1 MAITQ
6 LNTKIKLRYD
16 TLEKWQD
23 LTVEGKGGNL
33 VLLKGEVAFCE
44 VPAATLANGTVD
56 ANGASTVDGVTA
68 NNMPTIIFKVGDGI
82 HAFKDL
88 NWGSALAA
96 DVYAWAKAATKP
108 TYTASEIS
116 LVDSGNHTTQTNV
129 ENAIAEIY
137 NSISDLTGG
146 NGTITQQIAAL
157 TPDAEGAEAGT
168 GVQAGANNY
177 ITGLKVDGNGHLTLQ
192 TASLENYIK
201 AITGT
206 PDSGKTLQGEIDDI
220 ETAIAGLDLTD
231 GQATT
236 EQNAMS
242 NGDTV
247 VISVTQTDGQIAV
260 RKQSLGLGTAARA
273 DKSTIAIADGA
284 DDVGEST
291 ENNNLVTAAQVAT
304 YVKARTAALTGAT
317 HFKGALT
324 VGQDETAADVLAA
337 ISNPVAGDI
346 YLVGTAEYIYNDDA
360 DNNGVNAG
368 WVLLG
373 DEDIYATKAYVDN
386 ELNGKVDKNGTDRL
400 ITATEAAKL
409 AAIEEGAE
417 VNDVTDVT
425 VGGTSVV
432 DGTTKIA
439 ALGAMAGKTKVAY
452 SDLESTLAQD
462 IDGKLDGINAGIATV
477 TNDIVTI
484 KGGLEVDSTTV
495 VGTNTVVNTANT
507 NDITLAKVAKTG
519 LITDLDLGDGLILDG
534 GNAEI
539 PIQEP

>member
-1 MAITQ
+1 MATTQ

-16 TLEKWQD
+16 TLENWLK
-23 LTVEGKGGNL
+23 TNVEGKGGNL
-33 VLLKGEVAFCE
+33 ILLKGEVAFCE
-44 VPAATLANGTVD
+44 VPAATIDNGTID

-68 NNMPTIIFKVGDGI
+68 NNMPTIIFKVGDGT

-137 NSISDLTGG
+137 SSISDLTGG
-146 NGTITQQIAAL
+146 NDTITQQIAAL

-247 VISVTQTDGQIAV
+247 VISVTQADGQIAV

-317 HFKGALT
+317 HFKGAL
-324 VGQDETAADVLAA
+324 VPGENETAADVLAG
-337 ISNPVAGDI
+337 ISNPVVGDI

-360 DNNGVNAG
+360 DNNGANAG

-373 DEDIYATKAYVDN
+373 DEGIYATKAYVDN
-386 ELNGKVDKNGTDRL
+386 GLNDKVDKNGTDRL
-400 ITATEAAKL
+400 ITATEVAKL

-432 DGTTKIA
+432 DGSTKVA
-439 ALGAMAGKTKVAY
+439 ALGAMAGKTNVAE
-452 SDLESTLAQD
+452 SDLESNLASKINGK
-462 IDGKLDGINAGIATV
+462 IDGVANNTLIASV
-477 TNDIVTI
+477 NNNNIVTI
-484 KGGLEVDSTTV
+484 QNALYED
-495 VGTNTVVNTANT
+495 TNHEIANT
-507 NDITLAKVAKTG
+507 GTAIELAKVAKTG

-534 GNAEI
+534 GDAGVPVQSGN
-539 PIQEP
+539 